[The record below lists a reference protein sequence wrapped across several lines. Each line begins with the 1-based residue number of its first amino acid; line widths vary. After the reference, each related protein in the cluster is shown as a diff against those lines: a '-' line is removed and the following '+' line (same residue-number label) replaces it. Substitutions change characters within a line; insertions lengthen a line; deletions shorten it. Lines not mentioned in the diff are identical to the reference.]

1 MLAQGQTHGRERPVP
16 GEARLRR
23 AGRGMRSVC
32 GVESGGGEDGR
43 IRRCRRPSA
52 YSLLPEGGGELVPR
66 AQSASRPPLS
76 MRVLG
81 ETAPGGLRIR
91 ARDTEPRPHLVPP
104 QDMEPCPV
112 SLRSAHSPCW
122 PEEGVMSG
130 HCPDPGRQ
138 AAGGLQE
145 GRSLSAGTADLDRP
159 DRRGRGAQHVSPALF
174 WVWRPQ
180 SDRSLWRTL
189 SHH

>member
-1 MLAQGQTHGRERPVP
+1 MWAGGTVDMLAQGQTHGRERPVP

-23 AGRGMRSVC
+23 VAAARA
-32 GVESGGGEDGR
+32 
-43 IRRCRRPSA
+43 PSA
-52 YSLLPEGGGELVPR
+52 AWRAAEARSGASAGVGGPR
-66 AQSASRPPLS
+66 HTRCFPKGAGSRCPGHRALRGHRCLCVS
-76 MRVLG
+76 LG

-91 ARDTEPRPHLVPP
+91 ARDTEPCPHLVPP

-145 GRSLSAGTADLDRP
+145 GRSLRARLTWTGQTEGGAGP
-159 DRRGRGAQHVSPALF
+159 SM
-174 WVWRPQ
+174 
-180 SDRSLWRTL
+180 
-189 SHH
+189 